1 MSKGDGN
8 SEGTLEV
15 QFVEYNKQYE
25 LELKE
30 FDALN
35 VKYDTIDQKH
45 LFEQVLICKLYGLLY
60 TLDTSGTTPTLQITN
75 YKKLIYKIDYGCG
88 NETNGDFNK
97 CIFGIVSGF
106 KAYKEKEDYSETA
119 ASDKPAIN
127 VADPYMFIFA
137 HKSESGSG
145 NDIIPQSNILRVHKI
160 IKVPNSHVVE
170 PIQTTWT
177 KGDAQEFTTNTRV
190 GYMGCGLF
198 AGQTANDTSY
208 CIVGIKNDNVQ
219 SNTEWHFYLPTHSYC
234 LEGKTENILNLGD
247 NYAGKFKISIPEEP
261 AAPDAG
267 E

>member
-25 LELKE
+25 LELE
-30 FDALN
+30 RFDALN
-35 VKYDTIDQKH
+35 VKYDTAAQKH

-75 YKKLIYKIDYGCG
+75 YEKLEYKIEYGSG
-88 NETNGDFNK
+88 NENKGDINK

-106 KAYKEKEDYSETA
+106 KAYKTTNDTDA
-119 ASDKPAIN
+119 AVS

-145 NDIIPQSNILRVHKI
+145 NDVIPQSNILRVHKI
-160 IKVPNSHVVE
+160 IKVPNSHVIE
-170 PIQTTWT
+170 PLQTTWS
-177 KGDAQEFTTNTRV
+177 KGTGTDGSDEFKVKERA

-198 AGQTANDTSY
+198 AGTNDGDTSY

-219 SNTEWHFYLPTHSYC
+219 SNTEWHFYLPTYSYC
-234 LEGKTENILNLGD
+234 LEGRTENILNLGEGY
-247 NYAGKFKISIPEEP
+247 NGKFKISIPEKPADPVEP
-261 AAPDAG
+261 AEED
-267 E
+267 